1 MQVGQC
7 EESQER
13 ERESEERSEKRE
25 ERESQRRKK
34 RHVGWKGGKVAKC
47 TVVFTMIRGEGRKV
61 GLIERGARSLQA
73 RSVVKKVKAF
83 FNDFEVKSIK
93 NSRSTFGNSISK
105 KSQRLVFFAF
115 CNEKW
120 KELTLMGKF
129 VQGLWCWDRH
139 LFADC
144 VETHICK
151 FETYI
156 CARVEIS
163 QCTFFLWTEI
173 YKQIET
179 DRHRQAQADN

>member
-105 KSQRLVFFAF
+105 KSQRLVFLRFAM
-115 CNEKW
+115 KS
-120 KELTLMGKF
+120 GKNWRWWANLCKGCDVETDIYLQIVLRHIFANLRHIF
-129 VQGLWCWDRH
+129 VQGLKYLSAH
-139 LFADC
+139 
-144 VETHICK
+144 
-151 FETYI
+151 
-156 CARVEIS
+156 
-163 QCTFFLWTEI
+163 FFCGQRYTS
-173 YKQIET
+173 
-179 DRHRQAQADN
+179 R